1 MPSLNITTALS
12 HRVQNTEL
20 DPSTDSIDVGQPG
33 TAPAIPTSTVAGK
46 SGLNPMQTQAA
57 LATANSPDA
66 TVKRQVSALAQTDP
80 VSAMKMQAENLQSQA
95 ATIDIATKTWNN
107 DLSKAR
113 AGGLDG
119 LVQFMSDSAGDGQG
133 GQFKAKA
140 VVSDD
145 GKTFQIMS
153 VQPDGSVQP
162 TKLPPMP
169 NDAEGWDKLAYG
181 LANVPIERRVA
192 HAFAKK
198 GADIQKVG
206 IAHEDTVEKIEAEIA
221 TVPFESL
228 CGPAQAEPSEG
239 DLDRVRADYRL
250 FLAEYGLTE
259 SQVQAI
265 VDDMSDH
272 IELPEPHGLYVA
284 ESRIHGVGTF
294 ASRQFNQGDVIATA
308 RMDGKRT
315 AAGRRTNHSPDANCR
330 FEKSATEDLLMVA
343 LQQIRQGCELTVD
356 YRQAASANTELGLHP
371 KKESVC
377 Q

>member
-1 MPSLNITTALS
+1 M
-12 HRVQNTEL
+12 QNTEP

-33 TAPAIPTSTVAGK
+33 TAPAIPTQTVAGK

-57 LATANSPDA
+57 LAAQNSPDA
-66 TVKRQVSALAQTDP
+66 IVKRQVAALAQTDP
-80 VSAMKMQAENLQSQA
+80 AAAMKMQAENLQSKA
-95 ATIDIATKTWNN
+95 ATIDIANKTWNN
-107 DLSKAR
+107 DLAKAR

-119 LVQFMSDSAGDGQG
+119 LVKFMSDSAADGQG

-145 GKTFQIMS
+145 GKTFQIMAL
-153 VQPDGSVQP
+153 QPDGTVQP
-162 TKLPPMP
+162 TKLPPLP
-169 NDAEGWDKLAYG
+169 NDSDGWDKLAYG

-192 HAFAKK
+192 HAFAEK
-198 GADIQKVG
+198 GAGIQKVG
-206 IAHEDTVEKIEAEIA
+206 IAHEDTVFINVFRTDGTDIEKIEAEIA

-228 CGPAQAEPSEG
+228 CGPAQAEPSED

-250 FLAEYGLTE
+250 FLVEYGLTE

-265 VDDMSDH
+265 VADMSDH

-294 ASRQFNQGDVIATA
+294 ASREFNPGDVIATA
-308 RMDGKRT
+308 RLDGKRT
-315 AAGRRTNHSPDANCR
+315 SAGRRTNHSPDANCR
-330 FEKSATEDLLMVA
+330 FEKSATGDLLMVA
-343 LQQIRQGCELTVD
+343 SQRIRQGCELTVD

-371 KKESVC
+371 TKEPVC
-377 Q
+377 H